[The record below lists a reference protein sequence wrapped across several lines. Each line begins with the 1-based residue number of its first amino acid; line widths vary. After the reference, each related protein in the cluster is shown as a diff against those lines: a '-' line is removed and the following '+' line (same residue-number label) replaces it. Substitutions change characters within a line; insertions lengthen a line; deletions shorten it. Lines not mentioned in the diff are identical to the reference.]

1 MKKNIFVI
9 IISFLFLFAN
19 SVFAIS
25 PININSASLED
36 VANQAF
42 EQGKG
47 KLDQGLNMVPEGIKS
62 EVSKQGSQIKS
73 EAEKQGKSFFAK
85 ATIFLK
91 KLYKEIVNRW
101 QAGVARIKMKL
112 PWL

>member
-9 IISFLFLFAN
+9 IILFLFLFSN
-19 SVFAIS
+19 SVLAIS
-25 PININSASLED
+25 PININSSSLED
-36 VANQAF
+36 AANQAI

-85 ATIFLK
+85 ATQFSK
-91 KLYKEIVNRW
+91 KLYKEIISRW
-101 QAGVARIKMKL
+101 HVGVTKIKAKL
-112 PWL
+112 PWI